1 MSLEGIVILSGLVTM
16 VVGIILL
23 IATGYILVTTA
34 HQRSL
39 EKRAA
44 AHAKGTVAAVI
55 RDEMET

>member
-44 AHAKGTVAAVI
+44 AAVAAAI